1 MIQKILTQQEALLSA
16 QKQLLSFR
24 ETELS
29 DAEILGIHTSVSEE
43 GNILTVIQQVECIMD
58 ITEEVKIEIT
68 PR

>member
-16 QKQLLSFR
+16 QKQLLSLR